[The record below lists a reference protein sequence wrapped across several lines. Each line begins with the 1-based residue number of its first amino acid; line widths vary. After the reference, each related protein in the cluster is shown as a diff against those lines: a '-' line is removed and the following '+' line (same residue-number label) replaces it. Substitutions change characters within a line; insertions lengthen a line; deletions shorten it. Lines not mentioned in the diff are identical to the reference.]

1 MDSGAS
7 APVAPPG
14 MAPHVEVRPSPGSI
28 RGQTYATASKEKL
41 PNLGQQHLQ
50 ACTEEGEY
58 TEVLF
63 QIADVSKPLVS
74 VSAICEKGNRVI
86 FGRSGGI
93 VQNLRTG
100 SETPFRRLS
109 GIYVLD
115 MWLLDEPEQP
125 FYRP

>member
-1 MDSGAS
+1 
-7 APVAPPG
+7 
-14 MAPHVEVRPSPGSI
+14 MAPNAGVRPSPGSM
-28 RGQTYATASKEKL
+28 RGQTYATASKQKL

-58 TEVLF
+58 TEVFF

-86 FGRSGGI
+86 FGRNGGI

-100 SETPFRRLS
+100 IETPFHRLN

-115 MWLLDEPEQP
+115 MWILDEPAESS
-125 FYRP
+125 FTRP